1 MTEQEKIYHFE
12 TVILTN
18 WANLYKKWFIQFPH
32 CGSFFYSRILTSNLP
47 LQFFTFQF
55 SRKLSQLDLSFLTVV
70 VRARI
75 GYSGGIF
82 WEDSL
87 MRTEGPHDK
96 RKTPKL
102 KIGKYSIRFF
112 LCSGTIYFETV
123 NLVKFYIISDAI
135 SAFL

>member
-1 MTEQEKIYHFE
+1 MIYTIPSLWIFLLFSYIDEQSSIA
-12 TVILTN
+12 V
-18 WANLYKKWFIQFPH
+18 
-32 CGSFFYSRILTSNLP
+32 
-47 LQFFTFQF
+47 LQFQF
-55 SRKLSQLDLSFLTVV
+55 SRKLSQLDLLFLTVV

-102 KIGKYSIRFF
+102 KIGKYSISFF
-112 LCSGTIYFETV
+112 
-123 NLVKFYIISDAI
+123 FYAVELYTSK
-135 SAFL
+135 L